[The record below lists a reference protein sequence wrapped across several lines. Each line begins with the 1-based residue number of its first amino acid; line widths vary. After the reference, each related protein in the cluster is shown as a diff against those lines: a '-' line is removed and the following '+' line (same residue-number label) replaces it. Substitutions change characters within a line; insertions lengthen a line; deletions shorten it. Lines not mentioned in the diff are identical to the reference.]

1 MLGKGFWG
9 WLVIGE
15 GKGEVWKVSWA
26 CAVISSCLF
35 MGHMCKFGGVSVK
48 GGGNL
53 GCDIKRLILHRFQ
66 STILYTTGFSQL
78 CCFVS
83 EGDFNKIFSYCFH
96 IKEAPEFLLVI
107 VSLMLWG
114 TVPWF
119 WNLKSLET
127 ESLQVKPHR
136 IQWEA
141 IYSL

>member
-1 MLGKGFWG
+1 MREKGKF
-9 WLVIGE
+9 
-15 GKGEVWKVSWA
+15 GKSPGHAQLSHHVSSWVT
-26 CAVISSCLF
+26 CVNL
-35 MGHMCKFGGVSVK
+35 GGVSVK

-114 TVPWF
+114 TV
-119 WNLKSLET
+119 S
-127 ESLQVKPHR
+127 
-136 IQWEA
+136 
-141 IYSL
+141 